1 MRRALVIAVAAFLL
15 AANTSA
21 LAGTLDLTILH
32 TNDVHGRLAATPSF
46 GSICTP
52 EHKAENKC
60 RGGAARLAGAISAV
74 RAAGGN
80 VLLLDAGDQFQG
92 TLFYTH
98 YKGQAAAQVMN
109 RLGYDAMAVGN
120 HEFDDGPVVLA
131 RFAKRIKFPL
141 LSSNTDISA
150 DTHLAGLVAP
160 WAVIE
165 RGGERVGVIGLTTE
179 ETPNISSPGP
189 DIRFSKVARALK
201 DAVASIE
208 KMGINKIIALGHV
221 GYGRDMEM
229 ARTIDGIDIIVGGH
243 SHTFL
248 SNDDPGLSS
257 GDPAAAGPYPTLVN
271 SPNGQ
276 TVLIVQAY
284 QWSRYLGRLDVSF
297 DDSGHVRSWQ
307 GAPIR
312 MDNSIPEDAGVS
324 ALVAELNEPLHEI
337 RNEIVGHSKTALGN
351 ATCRTGEC
359 ALGNLIADI
368 MLWRTAGEG
377 SEIAIA
383 NGGGIRAGLP
393 AGAVTRGDVLQV
405 LPFGNTLA
413 TFGLHG
419 RDLLRALEHGLT
431 RNGSGAFPQ
440 VAGLSYSWDA
450 TRPAGE
456 RLGRVTVRGADGIFA
471 PLDEAR
477 IYRLVS
483 NNFLRRGGDGYD
495 VLRDHAID
503 AYDFGPVLADAA
515 IAYLGEHAPIAPRLE
530 GRIKQLQ

>member
-32 TNDVHGRLAATPSF
+32 TNDEHGRLAATPSF

-74 RAAGGN
+74 RTAGGN

-201 DAVASIE
+201 DVVASIE

-229 ARTIDGIDIIVGGH
+229 ARTINGIDIIVGGH
-243 SHTFL
+243 S
-248 SNDDPGLSS
+248 
-257 GDPAAAGPYPTLVN
+257 
-271 SPNGQ
+271 
-276 TVLIVQAY
+276 
-284 QWSRYLGRLDVSF
+284 
-297 DDSGHVRSWQ
+297 
-307 GAPIR
+307 
-312 MDNSIPEDAGVS
+312 
-324 ALVAELNEPLHEI
+324 
-337 RNEIVGHSKTALGN
+337 KTAPGN

-440 VAGLSYSWDA
+440 VAGLSYSWGA

-471 PLDEAR
+471 LLDEAR

-483 NNFLRRGGDGYD
+483 NNFLSRGGGGYD